1 MNKNKKRKNNTYK
14 EAILH
19 LNDILIIIGENMQ
32 RMDSRSNFYKYL
44 FLVELRYILHTSLT
58 YIDTALKN
66 LAGHIKND

>member
-1 MNKNKKRKNNTYK
+1 MQNKKRKNNTYK

-32 RMDSRSNFYKYL
+32 RMDLKSNFYKYL
-44 FLVELRYILHTSLT
+44 FLIELKYTLQTSLV

-66 LAGHIKND
+66 LAGQIKND